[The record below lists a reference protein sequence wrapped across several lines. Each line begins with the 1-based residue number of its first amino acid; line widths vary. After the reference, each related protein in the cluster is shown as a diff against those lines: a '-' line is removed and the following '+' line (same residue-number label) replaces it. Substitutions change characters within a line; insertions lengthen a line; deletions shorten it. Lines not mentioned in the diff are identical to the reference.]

1 MDCREFRDKHLQF
14 VDDTLPGVELVGMQM
29 HLTECEQCARQDA
42 TVRRSLMLFRNL
54 PRIEPSA
61 DFSRRLEIK
70 LREAKLADAASMQS
84 SHIRTLGATVAI
96 TSVAMLAYIGVSLRQ
111 IDSPQDIVLPPVVA
125 LATTADAPGIG
136 APGPEMIASVPAGLP
151 LWTAALY
158 AEQTS
163 VHFASI
169 EQISTAR

>member
-14 VDDTLPGVELVGMQM
+14 VDDTLAGVELVGMQM
-29 HLTECEQCARQDA
+29 HVTECEECARQDA

-61 DFSRRLEIK
+61 DFSKRLERK
-70 LREAKLADAASMQS
+70 LREAKLADAASIQG
-84 SHIRTLGATVAI
+84 SHMRTLGATVAI
-96 TSVAMLAYIGVSLRQ
+96 TSAVMLAYIGVSLRQ
-111 IDSPQDIVLPPVVA
+111 IDTPQDIVLPPVVA
-125 LATTADAPGIG
+125 LATAADAPNIG

-169 EQISTAR
+169 EQISTTR